1 MLLLDYLQV
10 LVTGIRVPGKQGFEK
25 AGRFVVK
32 SDRFSGGQQSAEIL
46 QFLQTQKGIIA
57 PHQENML
64 TGKFLKGGEQGGHRA
79 GMVIPVIIGKAMVT
93 GRNAF
98 RLAVPAGYIYMPAN
112 RLKHFVNM
120 IPLGFVVVNE
130 QAFVGAHAAALS
142 ATKHEADGT
151 G

>member
-1 MLLLDYLQV
+1 MLLLDCLQV

-32 SDRFSGGQQSAEIL
+32 SNRFSGGQRSAEML
-46 QFLQTQKGIIA
+46 QFFQTQKGIIA
-57 PHQENML
+57 SHEENMHAR
-64 TGKFLKGGEQGGHRA
+64 KFLKGSEQGGHRA

-98 RLAVPAGYIYMPAN
+98 RLAMPAGYIYMPAN
-112 RLKHFVNM
+112 GLKHFVNM
-120 IPLGFVVVNE
+120 IPLRFVVVNE